1 MNVKKRDGREAKFD
15 SKKIVSAINKATI
28 AVDTCLDAG
37 TLELA
42 ERIATEIG
50 RTKKKIID
58 VEEIQNLIEN
68 KLMQSNRK
76 DIAKAFVIYRNDR
89 TRVREANSNLMKEVA
104 NKLEAKMVENQ
115 NANVDERSF
124 GGRIGA
130 VNNAVMKQYALDNCM
145 SEMAR
150 ENHVNNEIYI
160 HDLDHYAVGDHN
172 CLSVPFDDLL
182 AKGFD
187 TRQTDIRPA
196 NSINSAFQLVAVIFQ
211 LQSLNQ
217 FGSHKTAC

>member
-42 ERIATEIG
+42 ERIAAEIG

-58 VEEIQNLIEN
+58 VEEIQSLIEN

-160 HDLDHYAVGDHN
+160 HNEIVTYFSNKIVKIA
-172 CLSVPFDDLL
+172 
-182 AKGFD
+182 
-187 TRQTDIRPA
+187 
-196 NSINSAFQLVAVIFQ
+196 
-211 LQSLNQ
+211 
-217 FGSHKTAC
+217 